1 MDTRIFMIIFRIYV
15 FISSSSSE
23 RGKRQGAFTSM
34 NIRTYI
40 IDNPLTASGARSE
53 SYVIE
58 MLTSPSAT
66 ARGVSI
72 RMTECLS
79 ASGWIITVDPLIH
92 LQHESRAVSSLTE

>member
-23 RGKRQGAFTSM
+23 GEKRQGAFTSM